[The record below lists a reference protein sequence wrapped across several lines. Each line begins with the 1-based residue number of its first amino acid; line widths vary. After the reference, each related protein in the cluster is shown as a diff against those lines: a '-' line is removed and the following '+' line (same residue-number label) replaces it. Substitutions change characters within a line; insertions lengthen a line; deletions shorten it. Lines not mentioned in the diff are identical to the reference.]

1 MGSKSKAVKAFL
13 AGLALQ
19 VPDSALSPLLEKD
32 ENDALVILLNTSI
45 EGLPMGSPIR
55 KSVDEDL
62 YQYVGWLRAE
72 LEKRLEQST
81 KENSAEMVLE
91 DDVATLLPVV
101 NETIFRFLLA
111 SAKKDKDEE
120 TIALLKCT
128 NFRTPDL
135 YLRNA
140 TSMQNVLDAFKT
152 NLFSNQNKDCVSN
165 SELTLFVRSFLKAF
179 KEDKEDLDEKM
190 KIIRAFT
197 SMIQSGSSMKNLDIG
212 GADDLGKLIGC
223 LTLYSILYPE
233 QYLGNR
239 NNFNQ
244 EEDSDSDNDVRSK
257 KKRKKM
263 NPSDPQFQKV
273 QKHSKRDVNLMVS
286 LLFAEMSGSEEM
298 QQTAASFTIGFINSI
313 LLQDEEIFEIMSS
326 QGKID
331 RRTVVREGST
341 ILTNSIEAGNA
352 IDRKDLPSAALLSDG
367 NKACDLL
374 MKWAKRTVLSAAR
387 SVEQPSY
394 TSEDQTFLVDRAP
407 TIDDNDGDNE
417 EDEEM
422 DTEKKDE
429 EMDTEMK
436 DEGNTSAID
445 NESDEQESEVESET
459 ESSAL
464 KSKVKTGT
472 RKKAKLALPPVPE
485 NEEAKSADCGDSMV
499 ATVRRS
505 TRARTASESDSESS
519 IATPSRRSTRAR
531 TDPNASDSESSIIT
545 PSRRSTRARTDP
557 NASDSE
563 SSMTTPSRRSTRT
576 RKAPNMSDSESSMTT
591 PSRRITRTRTASN
604 MSDSESS
611 MTTPSRRSTRQRKP
625 SKKMTDA

>member
-19 VPDSALSPLLEKD
+19 VPNSALSPLLEKN
-32 ENDALVILLNTSI
+32 ENDALVILLNASI

-62 YQYVGWLRAE
+62 YQCVGWLRAE

-81 KENSAEMVLE
+81 KENSAELVHE

-140 TSMQNVLDAFKT
+140 TSMQNVLDAFKN

-190 KIIRAFT
+190 KIIRAFA

-257 KKRKKM
+257 KKRKKT
-263 NPSDPQFQKV
+263 NPSDPQFRKV

-387 SVEQPSY
+387 SVEQTSY

-407 TIDDNDGDNE
+407 TIDENDGENE

-519 IATPSRRSTRAR
+519 IVTPSRRSTRAR
-531 TDPNASDSESSIIT
+531 IDPNASDSESSIIT

-591 PSRRITRTRTASN
+591 PSRRSTRTRTASN
-604 MSDSESS
+604 ISDSESS